1 MFINKTRSNVAYLVS
16 FLPNCIYQVKRLDS
30 DKRRTKQ
37 MKSYKTQAEIE
48 ARMAEIQELDKVATP
63 YNIAKERAREW
74 VALRNQ
80 LRELKKAGN

>member
-1 MFINKTRSNVAYLVS
+1 
-16 FLPNCIYQVKRLDS
+16 
-30 DKRRTKQ
+30 
-37 MKSYKTQAEIE
+37 MKNYKTQAEIE